1 LEIIGFFKIKFQRS
15 KLTTIIEGRRRRPLE
30 DDTHRLNTWPV
41 GKHAFHLETL
51 DPDAP
56 YLHLSLTATFFS
68 TANEHELAGGQSLD
82 QVAGGVI
89 SIKLCFFLIK
99 IAQ

>member
-30 DDTHRLNTWPV
+30 DGTHRLNTWPV
-41 GKHAFHLETL
+41 GKHALHLDAL

-56 YLHLSLTATFFS
+56 DLHLPLTAAFFS
-68 TANEHELAGGQSLD
+68 TANEQELTGG
-82 QVAGGVI
+82 
-89 SIKLCFFLIK
+89 
-99 IAQ
+99 